1 MLQPEELLEQ
11 AHLVIYRLERISADS
26 VWAHRSSGHRG
37 ALLRWVEDFENRDPS
52 QAADGSAVDLIT
64 LENLIHI
71 AYDILEKA
79 ALEKFR

>member
-1 MLQPEELLEQ
+1 MLRPEELLEQ

-52 QAADGSAVDLIT
+52 QAADGSAVDLIM
-64 LENLIHI
+64 LQYLIRI

>member
-1 MLQPEELLEQ
+1 MLGPEELLEQ
-11 AHLVIYRLERISADS
+11 AHLVIYRLERISANS

-52 QAADGSAVDLIT
+52 QAAFGSAVDLIT
-64 LENLIHI
+64 LENLIRM